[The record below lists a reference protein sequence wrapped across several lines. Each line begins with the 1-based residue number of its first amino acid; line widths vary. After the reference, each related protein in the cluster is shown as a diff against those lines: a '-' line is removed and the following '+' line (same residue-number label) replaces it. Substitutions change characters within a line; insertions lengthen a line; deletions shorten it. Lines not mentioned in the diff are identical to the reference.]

1 MSLTDLARYANPEE
15 PKIPVQTWMRN
26 KNVVSFLGLWEQ
38 MHNPNFKGIEFETF
52 ENEAGKNSF
61 YLSPQK
67 WMSICQIQVKEKLY
81 ELFNK
86 KKRKKDC
93 KDVAHVVPDSFLE
106 ELKYNENERV
116 KMSYEKFDV
125 NNNHQFVL
133 EIDNEVVGFVKFGV
147 SEDEQFENCG
157 EIFALYIIKKYKGNG
172 FGRKLVEEAI
182 KEIKQL
188 GCNKMI
194 IACLKENPSN
204 DFYKHIGGKYIKDGV
219 YKRLNLP
226 ENIYYYEI
234 QIGSEDC
241 KR

>member
-1 MSLTDLARYANPEE
+1 MNY
-15 PKIPVQTWMRN
+15 
-26 KNVVSFLGLWEQ
+26 
-38 MHNPNFKGIEFETF
+38 
-52 ENEAGKNSF
+52 
-61 YLSPQK
+61 
-67 WMSICQIQVKEKLY
+67 SIRKKE
-81 ELFNK
+81 
-86 KKRKKDC
+86 KKDC
-93 KDVAHVVPDSFLE
+93 KDVAHVVTIAWNETYKGIVPDSFLE
-106 ELKYNENERV
+106 ELKYNENERA

-226 ENIYYYEI
+226 ENVYYYEI
-234 QIGSEDC
+234 
-241 KR
+241 